1 MQLAHMTVGDGQP
14 LFVIAGPCVIETES
28 LIMSTAETL
37 KQIGEDLGVGVIFK
51 SSFDKANRSSIDSY
65 RGPGIEEGLRI
76 LQKVK
81 TELQMPVLTDVH
93 EDTPLDE
100 VASVVD
106 VMQTP
111 AFLCRQTNFIV
122 KVCEQGIPVNIK
134 KGQFL
139 APLDMIHVAKKA
151 LSTGN
156 KQVMVCE
163 RGASFGYNNLVSDV
177 LPQSLM
183 RQTHGPVVYDDPHA
197 VQLPGR
203 QGTPSCGKPQTVPE
217 AATATRDAGGGG
229 GVGGWPMGVGVGGTG
244 GRGGSIPGR
253 VGGWGGTA
261 VGK

>member
-122 KVCEQGIPVNIK
+122 KVCEQS
-134 KGQFL
+134 GQ
-139 APLDMIHVAKKA
+139 LDGMAVASKNCNHFRYA
-151 LSTGN
+151 DCSTR
-156 KQVMVCE
+156 C
-163 RGASFGYNNLVSDV
+163 
-177 LPQSLM
+177 SLLNSL
-183 RQTHGPVVYDDPHA
+183 Q
-197 VQLPGR
+197 
-203 QGTPSCGKPQTVPE
+203 C
-217 AATATRDAGGGG
+217 
-229 GVGGWPMGVGVGGTG
+229 
-244 GRGGSIPGR
+244 
-253 VGGWGGTA
+253 
-261 VGK
+261 

>member
-1 MQLAHMTVGDGQP
+1 MTVGDGQP

-81 TELQMPVLTDVH
+81 TELHMPVLTDVH

-111 AFLCRQTNFIV
+111 AFLFSHTKFIV
-122 KVCEQGIPVNIK
+122 KVC
-134 KGQFL
+134 
-139 APLDMIHVAKKA
+139 
-151 LSTGN
+151 
-156 KQVMVCE
+156 
-163 RGASFGYNNLVSDV
+163 
-177 LPQSLM
+177 
-183 RQTHGPVVYDDPHA
+183 
-197 VQLPGR
+197 
-203 QGTPSCGKPQTVPE
+203 
-217 AATATRDAGGGG
+217 
-229 GVGGWPMGVGVGGTG
+229 
-244 GRGGSIPGR
+244 
-253 VGGWGGTA
+253 
-261 VGK
+261 